1 MKIVRRPTNKRT
13 DYPKQY
19 KKKRPY
25 RRYIK
30 FNRNGFNYNMNFI
43 KRYTGAFTVNLA
55 TSAGTSS
62 FTGST
67 LSLVT
72 PAVAGTNFY
81 TFGFGFKLSDLP
93 SYSEIQNMYDVYKIV
108 GVALRIFPLFS
119 DSSTATTGSVQGMGT
134 VIHSVIDLD
143 DGAAPTASEA
153 GVSALREY
161 GNSYKCHNMLMTKK
175 WSRYVRPR
183 TIGLLVDNAGA
194 NVQAQSN
201 KAGWVD
207 CAQPNIMHYGIKC
220 IIETNTFS
228 AVALSMSFKV
238 EAKYYIKARCPI

>member
-1 MKIVRRPTNKRT
+1 MKIVRGRSGANKN
-13 DYPKQY
+13 YPKQI
-19 KKKRPY
+19 KKKRQY

-30 FNRNGFNYNMNFI
+30 FNRNGFNYNMNFL
-43 KRYTGAFTVNLA
+43 KRYTGSFTVNLA

-62 FTGST
+62 FVGST
-67 LSLVT
+67 LSIVT

-81 TFGFGFKLSDLP
+81 TFGYMFRLGDLP
-93 SYSEIQNMYDVYKIV
+93 SYTEIQNMYDMYKIV

-119 DSSTATTGSVQGMGT
+119 DSNTATTGSVQGMGT
-134 VIHSVIDLD
+134 IIHSVVDLD
-143 DGAAPTASEA
+143 DAAAPVASEN
-153 GVSALREY
+153 GVNALREY
-161 GNSYKCHNMLMTKK
+161 GNTYKCHNLLMTKK

-183 TIGLLVDNAGA
+183 TVGLLVDNGGA

-207 CAQPNIMHYGIKC
+207 CAQPNIAHYGIKC